1 MNGQR
6 SEIRV
11 RMALGARPRDIIGL
25 VLRQVSA
32 MTAGGLGVGLLLSFL
47 LVQLLSGILY
57 GVSAHDPMIFLAV
70 PVFLAVVALAACA
83 APARR
88 AARID
93 PWLALRTD

>member
-25 VLRQVSA
+25 VLRQASA
-32 MTAGGLGVGLLLSFL
+32 MTAGGLGVGLLMSFL
-47 LVQLLSGILY
+47 VVQLLSGILY
-57 GVSAHDPMIFLAV
+57 GVSTYDPVSFLAV
-70 PVFLAVVALAACA
+70 PVVLAAVTLAACA
-83 APARR
+83 APAYR

-93 PWLALRTD
+93 PLLALRTD